1 MAAEIMM
8 GIYFNLSFWYKLID
22 QTLWGAL
29 FSGIGC
35 LVLFAINFIFIPKV
49 GYMACA
55 WAGVGGYGTSMLLSY
70 FVGQKKYKI
79 DYPLKDIA
87 VYTLAAAVLFAGMVY
102 ANKYLG
108 TWAAIGV
115 NTVLILLFCALI
127 VKRNL
132 PLSSLPVI
140 GKYFRK
146 A

>member
-1 MAAEIMM
+1 
-8 GIYFNLSFWYKLID
+8 
-22 QTLWGAL
+22 
-29 FSGIGC
+29 
-35 LVLFAINFIFIPKV
+35 
-49 GYMACA
+49 MACA

-115 NTVLILLFCALI
+115 NTVLILLFCFVCAY
-127 VKRNL
+127 
-132 PLSSLPVI
+132 LSSKKIKKISVRELMTE
-140 GKYFRK
+140 
-146 A
+146 